1 MAGNA
6 FKLTEDQLKV
16 VRLAENGHNICI
28 IGKAGVGKTTV
39 VREIMKKISSQRRN
53 CYVICASG
61 VSCESYNGVAKTV
74 HSQYGLYTGE
84 LPGKLLVERA
94 LDRNNIV
101 DCIKNTDV
109 LIWDEIS
116 MSSARIFELVNM
128 LHHMISKND
137 LPFGGIQVLL
147 VGDFLQ
153 LKPIRTF
160 FDRGHPIFHS
170 KLFDEAFSHRV
181 ELKQVKR
188 QYESEFQLKRALDQV
203 RIGECTDDTE
213 AYFNT
218 LNRECKPSDGSED
231 VVHIY
236 FRKLS
241 VEVHNIDVLSSL
253 PGDLIVLQSS
263 DTGSA
268 KYLERSVSSVI
279 PLKPGCNV
287 MLLYNISNKLRN
299 GSRGKFIELQGAK
312 HGEDQ
317 RVIVR
322 FPTVG
327 TVSLE
332 RRTWFKYDKNGVV
345 QGSRTQF
352 PLTPCYAITAHKAQ
366 SLTLNA
372 AVVHCA
378 QEFVSGQTYVA
389 LSRVKEEAALQVIGF
404 QRKLLLPVPTELLSL
419 VEDQCDPD
427 PTLHC
432 CRNNHLDESFFQC
445 IEDEGS
451 EDEGDE
457 ISEQVA
463 DEESPAEKFF
473 ETNDGIPVNLEN
485 VLLACLCDFESHLS
499 VLPQNFSIKD
509 FLESIVKDNHD
520 DPFSKSIKSAAQFG
534 IDNLGTFEVLV
545 RILWCRVHRLFRDY
559 LSENG
564 EEVHMT
570 NRDFTT
576 CTAKLHELFLTQE
589 YRSDLIS
596 SFGASCWSEIN
607 NGQRTLGFKLVFH
620 IFELFSEELGNLVRR
635 KEEDEPLPFKVDEM
649 GAHGR
654 GKVRYVGAWAIRKSI
669 QKSRRYIEFDCSDDA
684 SL

>member
-1 MAGNA
+1 MADNSL
-6 FKLTEDQLKV
+6 KLTEEQLKV
-16 VRLAENGHNICI
+16 VRLAESGHNICI

-53 CYVICASG
+53 CYVVCASG

-74 HSQYGLYTGE
+74 HSQYGLQTCE

-94 LDRNNIV
+94 LDRNNIA

-116 MSSARIFELVNM
+116 MSSARVFELVNV
-128 LHHMISKND
+128 LHHIISQND

-147 VGDFLQ
+147 VGDFWQ

-170 KLFDEAFSHRV
+170 KLFNNAFPHRV

-188 QYESEFQLKRALDQV
+188 QYASEFRLKRALDQV
-203 RIGECTDDTE
+203 RAGECTDDTE

-218 LNRECKPSDGSED
+218 LNRECKPSDGSTE

-236 FRKLS
+236 FRKLP

-253 PGDLIVLQSS
+253 PGDLILLQST

-268 KYLERSVSSVI
+268 QYLERSVSSVI

-287 MLLYNISNKLRN
+287 MLLYNINNKLRN
-299 GSRGKFIELQGAK
+299 GSRGKFIGLKEAEN
-312 HGEDQ
+312 GEDQ
-317 RVIVR
+317 RVVVR
-322 FPTVG
+322 FPTTG

-332 RRTWFKYDKNGVV
+332 RRTWLKYDKNGIV

-352 PLTPCYAITAHKAQ
+352 PITPCYAITAHKAQ
-366 SLTLNA
+366 SLTMNA

-404 QRKLLLPVPTELLSL
+404 QRKLLLPVPTALLSL
-419 VEDQCDPD
+419 VDDQCDPN
-427 PTLHC
+427 PSLNC

-445 IEDEGS
+445 IADEEGS

-457 ISEQVA
+457 ISEKVA
-463 DEESPAEKFF
+463 HDEESPAEKFF
-473 ETNDGIPVNLEN
+473 ETNDGIPVNLED
-485 VLLACLCDFESHLS
+485 VLLACMCDFKSPLS

-509 FLESIVKDNHD
+509 FLENIVKDNHD

-545 RILWCRVHRLFRDY
+545 RILWFRVHELFRDY

-570 NRDFTT
+570 NRDFTAS
-576 CTAKLHELFLTQE
+576 TARLHELFLTQE

-596 SFGASCWSEIN
+596 SFGVSCWSEIN
-607 NGQRTLGFKLVFH
+607 NGQRTLGFKLVLN
-620 IFELFSEELGNLVRR
+620 IFQLFSEELGNLVRTR
-635 KEEDEPLPFKVDEM
+635 EENEPLPFKVEEM
-649 GAHGR
+649 GADGR
-654 GKVRYVGAWAIRKSI
+654 GKVRYVGAWAIRKSLE
-669 QKSRRYIEFDCSDDA
+669 KSRRYI
-684 SL
+684 